1 MKNIIRQLL
10 VFFVFVVSLNLAAQT
25 LPVITGQV
33 KCQGRGV
40 ANVVVTNGFDC
51 VSTDV
56 AGKYTIPYH
65 RDARF
70 VYVTTPAG
78 YLPQRMV
85 ASLCFINALLKGL
98 LYMIFL

>member
-70 VYVTTPAG
+70 VYVWGIERSGFFNGREKWAKG
-78 YLPQRMV
+78 FENQRV
-85 ASLCFINALLKGL
+85 
-98 LYMIFL
+98 

>member
-65 RDARF
+65 RDALLNAYFRKKSN
-70 VYVTTPAG
+70 YVFHRYG
-78 YLPQRMV
+78 H
-85 ASLCFINALLKGL
+85 
-98 LYMIFL
+98 

>member
-51 VSTDV
+51 VSTV
-56 AGKYTIPYH
+56 
-65 RDARF
+65 
-70 VYVTTPAG
+70 V
-78 YLPQRMV
+78 
-85 ASLCFINALLKGL
+85 
-98 LYMIFL
+98 